1 MGFDLTQADLEALR
15 QVDVRTVD
23 PATLVDISKIKIDM
37 ELTREQRMAEFI
49 SQIRNPYCFKVGDV
63 AVSVGFSN
71 DGVTFNQRMESYLQT
86 L

>member
-1 MGFDLTQADLEALR
+1 MEHDLTQAALESLR

-23 PATLVDISKIKIDM
+23 TEALVDIRDIKIDK
-37 ELTREQRMAEFI
+37 ELPREQRIAEFI

-63 AVSVGFSN
+63 AVSVSFSD
-71 DGVTFNQRMESYLQT
+71 DGVTFNQRMENYLQT